1 MRKVETNPTQ
11 AEEELLSVYNDYCYE
26 CGAYGDD
33 YHWDEETEQLVSSCP
48 GCPFNDTETEDD

>member
-26 CGAYGDD
+26 CGANGDD
-33 YHWDEETEQLVSSCP
+33 YSYDEETDQLVCNCP
-48 GCPFNDTETEDD
+48 GCPFSDDMEDD